1 MSHLTAQSGYSSL
14 IERLNRFPQGAPPSE
29 LLTKILALLFSEKE
43 AGLVGQLPIRPFS
56 AARAAYLWGVREVEA
71 FRMLEGLAGRALL
84 LDVEQENGEK
94 LYLLPPPM
102 AGFLEFSLMKVRTD
116 LDQEALSG
124 LLYQYL
130 NVEQDFI
137 KALFTEGKTQAGR
150 FFVNE
155 DAIPQANATRVLDY
169 ERASAVIGAA
179 RKIGV
184 GTCYCRHKMHHLG
197 RACCAPLELCMTFD
211 SVADPL
217 IRHGHAR
224 EIDAVECLDL
234 LQKSRELNLVQ
245 FGENVQGGVSFICNC
260 CSCCCDALIAAR
272 KFCNLHP
279 VQTTNFIV
287 QLKRDRCSGCGKCVD
302 ACPVQAVGLVSA
314 NAPHHPSLRKAV
326 LAPARCLGCGVCVRV
341 CNSGALALAPR
352 QTRMITPV
360 DSAHR
365 IVLMA
370 LERGKLQHLI
380 WDNRAL
386 FSHRAMA
393 AIIGVILRLPAVKQ
407 SLANSQLGSNYLD
420 VMIKMHA
427 SSSNRERGSLSE
439 TQTPVTLKPYQRT
452 P

>member
-1 MSHLTAQSGYSSL
+1 MSHLSARSGYSSL

-43 AGLVGQLPIRPFS
+43 AGRLGQLPIQPFS

-71 FRMLEGLAGRALL
+71 FRMLEGLAERALL
-84 LDVEQENGEK
+84 LDTEQENGEK
-94 LYLLPPPM
+94 LYVLPPPM

-116 LDQEALSG
+116 IDQQALSS

-130 NVEQDFI
+130 NVEQEFI
-137 KALFTEGKTQAGR
+137 KALFIEGKTRPGR

-155 DAIPQANATRVLDY
+155 QAIPQANVARVLDY
-169 ERASAVIGAA
+169 ERASAVVSGA
-179 RKIGV
+179 RKIGL

-197 RACCAPLELCMTFD
+197 RACSAPLELCMTFD
-211 SVADPL
+211 TVADPL

-224 EIDAVECLDL
+224 EIDEVECLDL

-260 CSCCCDALIAAR
+260 CGCCCDALIAAR

-279 VQTTNFIV
+279 VQTTNFV
-287 QLKRDRCSGCGKCVD
+287 AQLKRDGCNGCGRCVD
-302 ACPVQAVGLVSA
+302 VCPVQAVGLVSA
-314 NAPHHPSLRKAV
+314 NDPKDPSLRKAV

-341 CNSGALALAPR
+341 CHSGALALAPR
-352 QTRMITPV
+352 QTRVITPV

-393 AIIGVILRLPAVKQ
+393 AIIGVILRLPVVQQ
-407 SLANSQLGSNYLD
+407 SLASSQLGSKYLD
-420 VMIKMHA
+420 AMITKHA
-427 SSSNRERGSLSE
+427 SGAHRELEVLAE
-439 TQTPVTLKPYQRT
+439 TRTPAILKPRR
-452 P
+452 